1 MSRERESGDVNS
13 KFDILINVFQRT
25 DIMVNRTK
33 IAMVVPHLVKE
44 FKLFLDVPISK
55 FKRAISVEK

>member
-1 MSRERESGDVNS
+1 
-13 KFDILINVFQRT
+13 
-25 DIMVNRTK
+25 MVNRTK